1 MSNNNIEQNEK
12 LNTNLSDFPDNE
24 EYNNLKVANL
34 NIDNDSKFNS
44 ALILDADKITPK
56 NSIDSIGMK
65 FSIDYAPKQRIHEYL
80 NNDLINALDT
90 GVSPQIPNAIAKSPD
105 VNNNNNE
112 KKNLNE
118 QIPII
123 NLNSNE
129 ENNIN
134 YNNPMFNQ
142 IPFNNNFNK
151 MQILNN
157 LTSHQIINKN
167 ENKNENENEIQM
179 NVNSNSYF
187 PKNYFLNNNNIMNN
201 INNNNNNNFI
211 HNPKI
216 HHNNKGKKPFEIREG
231 DWTCFHCNNLNFS
244 FRLKCNR
251 CGLSKELSLQK
262 YNLSNIKNV

>member
-1 MSNNNIEQNEK
+1 MSNANTENEK
-12 LNTNLSDFPDNE
+12 NKNLPDSPDNG
-24 EYNNLKVANL
+24 EYDNLKVANL

-90 GVSPQIPNAIAKSPD
+90 GVSPQMPKSSD
-105 VNNNNNE
+105 SNND
-112 KKNLNE
+112 KKNLME
-118 QIPII
+118 QIPVI
-123 NLNSNE
+123 NLSSTE
-129 ENNIN
+129 EIN
-134 YNNPMFNQ
+134 YNNPMLNQ
-142 IPFNNNFNK
+142 IPFDNNFNK

-157 LTSHQIINKN
+157 LNNHQIVNSNQN
-167 ENKNENENEIQM
+167 ENDVQM

-187 PKNYFLNNNNIMNN
+187 PKNYFINNN
-201 INNNNNNNFI
+201 INNNYV
-211 HNPKI
+211 HK

-231 DWTCFHCNNLNFS
+231 DWTCVHCNNLNFS

-251 CGLSKELSLQK
+251 CGLSKELSTQK
-262 YNLSNIKNV
+262 ILSNKNV

>member
-1 MSNNNIEQNEK
+1 MSNANTENEK
-12 LNTNLSDFPDNE
+12 NKNLSDSPDNG
-24 EYNNLKVANL
+24 EYDNLKVANL

-90 GVSPQIPNAIAKSPD
+90 GVSPQMPKSSD
-105 VNNNNNE
+105 SNND
-112 KKNLNE
+112 KKNLME
-118 QIPII
+118 QIPVI
-123 NLNSNE
+123 NLSSTE
-129 ENNIN
+129 EIN
-134 YNNPMFNQ
+134 YNNPMLNQ
-142 IPFNNNFNK
+142 IPFDNNFNK

-157 LTSHQIINKN
+157 LNSHQIINSNQNQN
-167 ENKNENENEIQM
+167 ENDVQM

-187 PKNYFLNNNNIMNN
+187 PKNYFINNN
-201 INNNNNNNFI
+201 INNNYV
-211 HNPKI
+211 HK

-251 CGLSKELSLQK
+251 CGLSKELSTQK
-262 YNLSNIKNV
+262 ILSNKNV

>member
-1 MSNNNIEQNEK
+1 MSNANPENEK
-12 LNTNLSDFPDNE
+12 NKNLSDSPDNG
-24 EYNNLKVANL
+24 EYDNLKVANL

-90 GVSPQIPNAIAKSPD
+90 GVSPQMPKSSD
-105 VNNNNNE
+105 SNND
-112 KKNLNE
+112 KKNLME
-118 QIPII
+118 QIPVI
-123 NLNSNE
+123 NLSSTE
-129 ENNIN
+129 EIN
-134 YNNPMFNQ
+134 YNNPMLNQ
-142 IPFNNNFNK
+142 IPFDNNFNK

-157 LTSHQIINKN
+157 LNNHQMNN
-167 ENKNENENEIQM
+167 SNQNQNDVQM

-187 PKNYFLNNNNIMNN
+187 PKNYFINNN
-201 INNNNNNNFI
+201 INNNYV
-211 HNPKI
+211 HK

-251 CGLSKELSLQK
+251 CGLSKELSTQK
-262 YNLSNIKNV
+262 ILSNKNV

>member
-1 MSNNNIEQNEK
+1 MSNANIEQNEK
-12 LNTNLSDFPDNE
+12 INTNLSDYPDNG
-24 EYNNLKVANL
+24 EYDNLKVANL

-90 GVSPQIPNAIAKSPD
+90 GVSPQMPKNSD
-105 VNNNNNE
+105 SNND
-112 KKNLNE
+112 KKNLID

-123 NLNSNE
+123 NLNSTE
-129 ENNIN
+129 ENNNIN
-134 YNNPMFNQ
+134 YNNPMLNQ
-142 IPFNNNFNK
+142 IPFDNNFNK
-151 MQILNN
+151 MQIFNNLNN
-157 LTSHQIINKN
+157 HQNLNSNQN
-167 ENKNENENEIQM
+167 ENDVQM

-187 PKNYFLNNNNIMNN
+187 PKNYF
-201 INNNNNNNFI
+201 INNNNNNYV
-211 HNPKI
+211 HNPKG

-231 DWTCFHCNNLNFS
+231 DWTCFNCNNLNFS

-251 CGLSKELSLQK
+251 CGLSKELSTQK
-262 YNLSNIKNV
+262 LSNKNF

>member
-90 GVSPQIPNAIAKSPD
+90 GVSPQIPNAIAKSPEI
-105 VNNNNNE
+105 NNNE
-112 KKNLNE
+112 D
-118 QIPII
+118 
-123 NLNSNE
+123 
-129 ENNIN
+129 NNIN
-134 YNNPMFNQ
+134 YNNPMINQ
-142 IPFNNNFNK
+142 FPFNNNFNK

-157 LTSHQIINKN
+157 LNSHQIIK
-167 ENKNENENEIQM
+167 KNENENDNDNEIQM

-187 PKNYFLNNNNIMNN
+187 PKNYFLNNNNNNN
-201 INNNNNNNFI
+201 INNNNNFI

>member
-1 MSNNNIEQNEK
+1 MSNANTENEK
-12 LNTNLSDFPDNE
+12 NKNLSDSPDNG
-24 EYNNLKVANL
+24 EYDNLKVANL

-90 GVSPQIPNAIAKSPD
+90 GVSPQMPKSSD
-105 VNNNNNE
+105 SNND
-112 KKNLNE
+112 KKNLME
-118 QIPII
+118 QIPVI
-123 NLNSNE
+123 NLSSTE
-129 ENNIN
+129 EIN
-134 YNNPMFNQ
+134 YNNPMLNQ
-142 IPFNNNFNK
+142 IPFDNNFNK

-157 LTSHQIINKN
+157 LNNHQMNN
-167 ENKNENENEIQM
+167 SNQNQNDVQM

-187 PKNYFLNNNNIMNN
+187 PKNYFINNN
-201 INNNNNNNFI
+201 INNNYV
-211 HNPKI
+211 HK

-251 CGLSKELSLQK
+251 CGLSKELSTQK
-262 YNLSNIKNV
+262 ILSNKNV

>member
-1 MSNNNIEQNEK
+1 MSNANPENEK
-12 LNTNLSDFPDNE
+12 NKNLSDSPDNG
-24 EYNNLKVANL
+24 EYDNLKVANL

-90 GVSPQIPNAIAKSPD
+90 GVSPQMPKSSD
-105 VNNNNNE
+105 SNND
-112 KKNLNE
+112 KKNLME
-118 QIPII
+118 QIPVI
-123 NLNSNE
+123 NLSSTE
-129 ENNIN
+129 EIN
-134 YNNPMFNQ
+134 YNNPMLNQ
-142 IPFNNNFNK
+142 IPFDNNFNK

-157 LTSHQIINKN
+157 LNNHQIVNSNQN
-167 ENKNENENEIQM
+167 ENDVQM

-187 PKNYFLNNNNIMNN
+187 PKNYFINNN
-201 INNNNNNNFI
+201 INNNFV
-211 HNPKI
+211 HK
-216 HHNNKGKKPFEIREG
+216 HHNNKVKKPFEIREG

-251 CGLSKELSLQK
+251 CGLSKELSIQK
-262 YNLSNIKNV
+262 ILSNKNV

>member
-1 MSNNNIEQNEK
+1 MSNIDTGQNEK
-12 LNTNLSDFPDNE
+12 LNANLSDYPDNE
-24 EYNNLKVANL
+24 EYSNLKVANL

-90 GVSPQIPNAIAKSPD
+90 GVSPQIPKSSD
-105 VNNNNNE
+105 NSNND
-112 KKNLNE
+112 KKNSIE
-118 QIPII
+118 QIPVI
-123 NLNSNE
+123 NLNNE
-129 ENNIN
+129 ENNNIN
-134 YNNPMFNQ
+134 YNNPMINQ
-142 IPFNNNFNK
+142 TFDNNFNK

-157 LTSHQIINKN
+157 LNSHQIS
-167 ENKNENENEIQM
+167 NKNENENEVQM

-187 PKNYFLNNNNIMNN
+187 PKNYFLNNN
-201 INNNNNNNFI
+201 INNNYV
-211 HNPKI
+211 HNPKV
-216 HHNNKGKKPFEIREG
+216 HHNNKSKKPFEIREG

-251 CGLSKELSLQK
+251 CGLSKELSMQK
-262 YNLSNIKNV
+262 FNISNMKNV